1 MLLAISIACLGQMHT
16 PLRGDSVRPTL
27 TRTPP
32 ACDIGSAGERRECRA
47 TTQHSDEL
55 TLFADTQ
62 QLPPWSIGMALTRLV
77 LPYASYAALIRNTT
91 CAAHLLKAHLLGFPR
106 GVRSFNGASLA
117 LCVSSNSLCP
127 IAVPQHPVLWV
138 RGWLPAR
145 GVLSSNLSSLA
156 LWVTSNSLC
165 PIAVPQHPVLWMIL
179 GWVPAFIPQLPAP
192 DRKTMTRVA
201 RPPRTHELTMLLTS
215 GDILVPI
222 FVAGFARLLENAQ
235 DIYWVGCGAGM
246 FQIGALSISA
256 ARRTYT
262 TAESDPSAVAPR
274 GDPFM
279 REVSGLI
286 VFDIAVSTASVFF
299 GASLSWVH
307 PFAQQIYWIGSG
319 SGMVFV
325 AISATAAAP
334 AMMQA
339 VAPITSKKDRS
350 QELLDESEERLEE
363 VTAELDRS
371 QELLDE
377 SEASYRELQGM
388 LASER
393 ADAVLKKA
401 ELGSVSKEAAFNKAQ
416 FDKAFQALKDI
427 VAPPIAADESISEVY
442 NKLMINTQQK
452 VDQLTLM
459 EAEFIAKLEEDRKE

>member
-127 IAVPQHPVLWV
+127 IAVPQHPVLW
-138 RGWLPAR
+138 
-145 GVLSSNLSSLA
+145 
-156 LWVTSNSLC
+156 
-165 PIAVPQHPVLWMIL
+165 MIL

-222 FVAGFARLLENAQ
+222 FVAGLARLLENAQ